1 MADSSESIFV
11 EEDGMAVIHKNV
23 KIDGNLDVTTQITTS
38 DFKVLGS
45 NHLPVLTT
53 SEDVI
58 SFRKACEFTKPVQFN
73 NGRTLIGIETTYNS
87 AYVGSPTIQAGE
99 RLVVGDS
106 LFKIDSRSRK
116 IIADT
121 FKMVLARLDVDNI
134 TAKREDAININTKY
148 LKVEDEFIGN
158 KIYADTIKVNKLF
171 LDSVGS
177 RSMTTSESLTTKD
190 LIVGGSAKVQN
201 DITIMGKGSAN
212 GAALTV
218 NGSYIVANKGIVSH
232 TRNNRFQTMEI
243 MGSGVDHDVCFMIG
257 KFVDSFIEGDVTLS
271 NSKLI
276 LDQSKLIT
284 DDVIVTPLSEVHSD
298 EPLSGVRMTTAGD
311 WEIYKD
317 GMIVEV
323 DVPEAPTEDAG
334 YDPVAVVQDAI
345 QRNASNYA
353 SANEDVKSIINPITY
368 MMEKDNP
375 NIPKRFNVKTGVYRM
390 DSNGH
395 ALFRE
400 VVGEKGKFS
409 EIEVYSFK
417 VNNLGVDKLV
427 TTGVA
432 SNVVDTDQLL
442 KSRGIAEFDGA
453 MNINADVFLEGE
465 SKVNV
470 ASGASMTFQDGSSLK
485 LKNGAKF
492 EMGTD
497 TTVKMAGDMELDIS
511 KLVFVDSTTNRR
523 FKISFRDAHACE
535 GGGIVMDYSE
545 VQESESTTT
554 NREVANQTALDAKE
568 LDAKLK
574 SLGI

>member
-23 KIDGNLDVTTQITTS
+23 KIDGNLDVTTQLTTS
-38 DFKVLGS
+38 DLKVLGS
-45 NHLPVLTT
+45 NHLPILAT

-121 FKMVLARLDVDNI
+121 FKMALARLDVDNLM
-134 TAKREDAININTKY
+134 AKREDATNINTKY

-158 KIYADTIKVNKLF
+158 KVYADTIKVNKLF

-177 RSMTTSESLTTKD
+177 RCMTTSESLMTKD

-201 DITIMGKGSAN
+201 SITIMGRGSAN

-218 NGSYIVANKGIVSH
+218 NGGHIVANKGIVSH
-232 TRNNRFQTMEI
+232 TGNNRFQTMEI
-243 MGSGVDHDVCFMIG
+243 MGSGEDHDVCFKID
-257 KFVDSFIEGDVTLS
+257 KNVDSFIEGDVTLS
-271 NSKLI
+271 NSRLI

-298 EPLSGVRMTTAGD
+298 EPLSGVRMTTKGD

-317 GMIVEV
+317 NMIVEV
-323 DVPEAPTEDAG
+323 DVPSAPTEDAG

-353 SANEDVKSIINPITY
+353 AANEDVKSIINPITY

-409 EIEVYSFK
+409 EIEAYSFK

-465 SKVNV
+465 SKMNV

-523 FKISFRDAHACE
+523 YKISFRDAHACE

-554 NREVANQTALDAKE
+554 NREVADQTALDARE

>member
-190 LIVGGSAKVQN
+190 LIVGGTAKVQN

-218 NGSYIVANKGIVSH
+218 NGGYIVANKGIVSH
-232 TRNNRFQTMEI
+232 TGNNRFQTMEI
-243 MGSGVDHDVCFMIG
+243 MGSGVDHDVCFKIG

-409 EIEVYSFK
+409 EIEAYSFK